1 MIKVTK
7 LSGKRRKYNLNGKKK
22 KSKRKS
28 SGKNQ
33 ILQIKHYTLE

>member
-22 KSKRKS
+22 KKSKKKKLRKTKS
-28 SGKNQ
+28 YK
-33 ILQIKHYTLE
+33 